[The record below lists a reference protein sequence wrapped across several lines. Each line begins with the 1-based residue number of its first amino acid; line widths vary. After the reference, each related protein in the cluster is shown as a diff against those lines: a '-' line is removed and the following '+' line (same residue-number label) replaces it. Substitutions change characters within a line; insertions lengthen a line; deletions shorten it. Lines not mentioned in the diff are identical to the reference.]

1 MVFDPE
7 NLTANVADHGLRNNA
22 TTLWSDWHLKIA
34 SQGERLTKGLQ
45 IFAFLRRP
53 YTEEYGSDYV
63 LSKLMSTALR
73 EPLIRRYGALAV
85 MLDSHPLAAGF
96 FIR

>member
-53 YTEEYGSDYV
+53 YTEEYDLQYV
-63 LSKLMSTALR
+63 LSKPMSTTLR
-73 EPLIRRYGALAV
+73 VVVRVNL
-85 MLDSHPLAAGF
+85 S
-96 FIR
+96 